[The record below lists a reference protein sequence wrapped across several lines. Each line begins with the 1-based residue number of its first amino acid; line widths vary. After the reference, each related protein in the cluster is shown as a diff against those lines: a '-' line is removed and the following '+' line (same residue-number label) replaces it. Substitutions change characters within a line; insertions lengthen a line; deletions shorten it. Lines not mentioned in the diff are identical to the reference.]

1 MNIKI
6 GDIVR
11 FITDKLEGKVTGI
24 IDNNTVN
31 VYCEEY
37 GFEIPASVNNLV
49 IIHSDVRPVKET
61 SDTSTSRQKNVTME
75 SADTLYIAFVP
86 ENFNNLMGSR
96 FDIYFVNDTTQ
107 TSLYSITFRNEEKYT
122 GITAGNCNP
131 DSTYLIGNYSLKEID
146 SIKAIHVQSV
156 FYQKGIHPLK
166 SAIDTQIKISPVNL
180 CKAGAYKH
188 TRWFNSIALLRPLD
202 KEDITKEEILKTIPE
217 QFLQKTPL
225 KREDISHKPE
235 SKQPISNIIEVD
247 LHINSLLDD
256 ITGME
261 NKDILEYQ
269 MDTFHKTLEQY
280 KLRRGQKIV
289 FIHGKGDGV
298 LRQRI
303 LWELQTKYK
312 RFNHQDAS
320 FKQYGYGA
328 TMVTIK

>member
-1 MNIKI
+1 MNIRI

-11 FITDKLEGKVTGI
+11 FISDKLEGKVTGI

-49 IIHSDVRPVKET
+49 VIHSDVKPTKET
-61 SDTSTSRQKNVTME
+61 SSTPVSGQKSVTME
-75 SADTLYIAFVP
+75 SADTLYVAFVP
-86 ENFNNLMGSR
+86 ENFNNLMESR
-96 FDIYFVNDTTQ
+96 FDIYFVNDTPQ
-107 TSLYSITFRNEEKYT
+107 TSLYSITFQDGEKYN

-166 SAIDTQIKISPVNL
+166 SAIDTQIKVSPVNL

-202 KEDITKEEILKTIPE
+202 KETIAKEEILETIPE
-217 QFLQKTPL
+217 QFLQKTPH
-225 KREDISHKPE
+225 KTEDTLHKPE
-235 SKQPISNIIEVD
+235 VKQPVGNIIEID
-247 LHINSLLDD
+247 LHINSLIDD
-256 ITGME
+256 TTGME
-261 NKDILEYQ
+261 NKDILDFQ
-269 MDTFHKTLEQY
+269 MDMFRKTLEHY

>member
-1 MNIKI
+1 MNIRI

-11 FITDKLEGKVTGI
+11 FLSDKLEGKVTGI

-31 VYCEEY
+31 VYCDDY

-49 IIHSDVRPVKET
+49 VIHSDSPVTKEVQNALA
-61 SDTSTSRQKNVTME
+61 SNQKKVSMQ
-75 SADTLYIAFVP
+75 SADTVYLAFVP
-86 ENFNNLMGSR
+86 ENFNNLTESR
-96 FDIYFVNDTTQ
+96 YDLYFVNDTSQ
-107 TSLYSITFRNEEKYT
+107 TSLYSITFYDGGRYN

-131 DSTYLIGNYSLKEID
+131 DSSNLIGNYSLKELD
-146 SIKAIHVQSV
+146 NIKTIHVQSV
-156 FYQKGIHPLK
+156 FYQKGVHLLK
-166 SAIDTQIKISPVNL
+166 NAIDAQVKISPVNL

-188 TRWFNSIALLRPLD
+188 TRWFNSISLLRPLD
-202 KEDITKEEILKTIPE
+202 KETLTKEESLESIPE
-217 QFLQKTPL
+217 KFLEITQKKT
-225 KREDISHKPE
+225 EDIIPKHP
-235 SKQPISNIIEVD
+235 QAPVSNTMLEID
-247 LHINSLLDD
+247 LHIDQLLED

-269 MDTFHKTLEQY
+269 LDFFHKTLEKY

-289 FIHGKGDGV
+289 FIHGKGDGI

>member
-1 MNIKI
+1 MNIRI

-61 SDTSTSRQKNVTME
+61 SDTSTSRQKNVIME

-131 DSTYLIGNYSLKEID
+131 NSTYLIGNYSLKEID

-156 FYQKGIHPLK
+156 FYQKGSHPLK

-202 KEDITKEEILKTIPE
+202 KEDITKEKILETIPE